1 MNRAQI
7 DMRGIYPGVSS
18 DLLWEMC
25 CQNLRADLKHF
36 CRAALLK
43 LLSNMPHASGHV

>member
-1 MNRAQI
+1 MNRAQR

-25 CQNLRADLKHF
+25 CQNLSADLRHF
-36 CRAALLK
+36 TALLK